1 MNKMSQMNAV
11 IIGCGAIGPI
21 HAEAITNS
29 DAAHLYGVC
38 DVLPERAEAL
48 ALRYGCRAFTSYAQV
63 LADEAV
69 HSVHICTPHYLHA
82 EMAVQAAAAGK
93 QILLEKPIAMNV
105 LEARAV
111 SNAVRTAGVSC
122 CAILQNR
129 LNPCIE
135 AAKSLIDDGSYGK
148 LLGIKAFLTW
158 KRTAE
163 YYVSADWRG
172 KWATEG
178 GGLLINQAV
187 HMLDLLYYLGGEVEA
202 VKGHIDTRVLQEV
215 IEVEDTA
222 EATFYYK
229 DGKRGWLYATN
240 GYSEDSPF
248 FIEMHLEQGVL
259 RYIDNKLILKS
270 NGEEQILADDMQC
283 SKSSIG
289 KAYWGSGHAKLID
302 QFYQTLAG
310 HLGSYSSLQD
320 AAYSMGIL
328 DAIYASSNNDRRE
341 MIELF

>member
-1 MNKMSQMNAV
+1 MNNMSQMNAV
-11 IIGCGAIGPI
+11 ITGCGAIGPV
-21 HAEAITNS
+21 HAEAVKNS
-29 DAAHLYGVC
+29 DAAYLYGVC
-38 DVLPERAEAL
+38 DILPERAEAL
-48 ALRYGCRAFTSYAQV
+48 AERYSCRAFTSYAQV

-69 HSVHICTPHYLHA
+69 HSVHICTPHHLHS

-93 QILLEKPIAMNV
+93 QIVLEKPVAMNV
-105 LEARAV
+105 SEARVVKA
-111 SNAVRTAGVSC
+111 AVRTAGVSC

-135 AAKSLIDDGSYGK
+135 AAKSLIDEGSYGR
-148 LLGIKAFLTW
+148 LLGIKGFLTW

-163 YYVSADWRG
+163 YYGSADWRG
-172 KWATEG
+172 KWLTEG

-187 HMLDLLYYLGGEVEA
+187 HMLDLLYYLGGEVVA
-202 VKGHIDTRVLQEV
+202 VKGHIDTRALQEV

-229 DGKRGWLYATN
+229 DGKRGWFYATN

-248 FIEMHLEQGVL
+248 LLEMHLEHGVL
-259 RYIDNKLILKS
+259 RYIDNKLILKC
-270 NGEEQILADDMQC
+270 NGEEQILADDMHS

-289 KAYWGSGHAKLID
+289 KAYWGSGHAQLID
-302 QFYQTLAG
+302 QFYQSLAG
-310 HLGSYSSLQD
+310 HPASYSTLQD

-328 DAIYASSNNDRRE
+328 DAIYASSSQDRRE
-341 MIELF
+341 TIELF